1 LAGLATAAG
10 FVAGLATGFAA
21 GLATGGLATGL
32 ATFFATGFGT
42 GLAALCATTGL
53 AAGFFTADLAA
64 LALAGFF
71 ATGLA
76 AFFAAGLLA
85 GAAFLAG
92 AFFTTGFFA
101 TGFFAAGLAAF
112 FATGFPAAAFFTGA
126 FTLAFAVRAPA
137 AFALAAALPGRAGAF
152 PLPALAVVE
161 LRVVFAIFLHH
172 FWPWRPGV
180 IAHVSYTGK
189 PASGILATLPAT
201 SCSGNVNALT
211 RFLLFLL
218 RLYKRWLSPLL
229 GQRCRFYPSCS
240 DYARVAVTRF
250 GPWRG
255 CLLTAWRLLRC
266 QPLCEGGADPV
277 PERFRFA
284 RCRCHEDSRHTR

>member
-1 LAGLATAAG
+1 MAVALATLPLNGEAAGGEGFFSTGVALAGAAAGCEATGLPLAGLATA
-10 FVAGLATGFAA
+10 TGFAV

-32 ATFFATGFGT
+32 ATFFATGFG
-42 GLAALCATTGL
+42 G
-53 AAGFFTADLAA
+53 
-64 LALAGFF
+64 
-71 ATGLA
+71 
-76 AFFAAGLLA
+76 FFAAGLLA

-92 AFFTTGFFA
+92 AFFTTGFFT

-126 FTLAFAVRAPA
+126 FTPAFAVRALA
-137 AFALAAALPGRAGAF
+137 AFALAAALPDRSDAF

-189 PASGILATLPAT
+189 PASGILTTLPAT

-218 RLYKRWLSPLL
+218 RLY
-229 GQRCRFYPSCS
+229 
-240 DYARVAVTRF
+240 
-250 GPWRG
+250 
-255 CLLTAWRLLRC
+255 
-266 QPLCEGGADPV
+266 
-277 PERFRFA
+277 
-284 RCRCHEDSRHTR
+284 

>member
-1 LAGLATAAG
+1 MAVALATLPLNGEAAGGEYFFSTGAALAGAAAGCEATGLPLAGLATAAG

-32 ATFFATGFGT
+32 ATFFATGFGA
-42 GLAALCATTGL
+42 GLAVLCATTDL
-53 AAGFFTADLAA
+53 AAGFFAA
-64 LALAGFF
+64 
-71 ATGLA
+71 GLA
-76 AFFAAGLLA
+76 AFALA
-85 GAAFLAG
+85 
-92 AFFTTGFFA
+92 
-101 TGFFAAGLAAF
+101 GFFAAGLAAF

-126 FTLAFAVRAPA
+126 FTPAFAVRALA
-137 AFALAAALPGRAGAF
+137 AFALAAALPDRADAF

-189 PASGILATLPAT
+189 PASGILTTLPAT

-255 CLLTAWRLLRC
+255 CLLTGWRLLRC
-266 QPLCEGGADPV
+266 QPLCEGGEDPV
-277 PERFRFA
+277 PERFQFR
-284 RCRCHEDSRHTR
+284 RCRAHG